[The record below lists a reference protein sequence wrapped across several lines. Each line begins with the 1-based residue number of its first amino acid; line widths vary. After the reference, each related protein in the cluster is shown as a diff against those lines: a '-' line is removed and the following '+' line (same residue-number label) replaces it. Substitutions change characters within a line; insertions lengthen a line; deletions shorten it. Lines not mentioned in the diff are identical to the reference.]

1 MAKPINIFFVGDING
16 KPGMTLVSTLLKQ
29 YIQKYEIDFCVVNGE
44 NVTEGKGIDEA
55 DAKTLF
61 ELGVHVI
68 TTGNH
73 LWDRWQ
79 AKALISKERNILR
92 PLNYPKENPGNGF
105 VLYDLKEKGRIG
117 VINLQGRTFMQTID
131 DPFKTADWAL
141 SRIEKDTK
149 VVLIDMHAEATA
161 EKMALAWHLDGRVS
175 VVVGTHTHIPTSDA
189 RILPKGTAYITD
201 VGMSGPYDS
210 VIGMKKEIA
219 IRRFQFQT
227 PYKFELAEHDVR
239 MCAVYIQVDT
249 ETGKATKIEQVI
261 FPSFQSYC
269 FNYKSR

>member
-1 MAKPINIFFVGDING
+1 VAKLINIFFVGDING
-16 KPGMTLVSTLLKQ
+16 KPGMTLISSLLKQ

-44 NVTEGKGIDEA
+44 NATEGKGIDEA
-55 DAKTLF
+55 DAKLLF

-105 VLYDLKEKGRIG
+105 VLYDLKEKGHVG
-117 VINLQGRTFMQTID
+117 VINLQGRTYMQTID
-131 DPFKTADWAL
+131 DPFKAADWAL

-149 VVLIDMHAEATA
+149 VILIDMHAEATA
-161 EKMALAWHLDGRVS
+161 EKMALAWHLDGRIS
-175 VVVGTHTHIPTSDA
+175 AFVGTSDA

-239 MCAVYIQVDT
+239 MCAVFIQVDV
-249 ETGKATKIEQVI
+249 ETGKAVKMEQVI
-261 FPSFQSYC
+261 FPGFQ
-269 FNYKSR
+269 

>member
-1 MAKPINIFFVGDING
+1 LVAKLLNIFFIGDING
-16 KPGMTLVSTLLKQ
+16 KPGLTLVSSLLKQ
-29 YIQKYEIDFCVVNGE
+29 YIQKYEIDFCIVNGE

-61 ELGVHVI
+61 GLGVHVI

-79 AKALISKERNILR
+79 AKTLLSKERNILR
-92 PLNYPKENPGNGF
+92 PLNYPKENPGGGF
-105 VLYDLKEKGRIG
+105 VVYDLKEKGRVG

-131 DPFKTADWAL
+131 DPFKAADWAL
-141 SRIEKDTK
+141 SRIANDTK

-175 VVVGTHTHIPTSDA
+175 ALVGTHTHIPTSDA
-189 RILPKGTAYITD
+189 RILPNGTAYITD

-219 IRRFQFQT
+219 IRRFMFQT
-227 PYKFELAEHDVR
+227 PYKFEMAEHDVR
-239 MCAVYIQVDT
+239 MCAVFIQVDV

-261 FPSFQSYC
+261 FPSFQ
-269 FNYKSR
+269 